1 MAPAPVL
8 LLLCFLPLSE
18 SFSSGLVLDSCEDMT
33 PRHSGLRPQTD
44 TSPFTVSFRV
54 GRDITVLLQ
63 APASTP
69 FVGFLLQ
76 ARAVGSGSPV
86 GSFGMGSES
95 AQLLSCRNRP
105 NISSADCGLVK
116 VCLSE
121 PPGCDPALTASCHFL
136 SAMALPGGPAVRY
149 ELTGPSEGY
158 VSLGLSNDQIMGN
171 DDIYICVLGAEG
183 LVEVRRAFSVG
194 RTAPRMLPLGNVS
207 DVKASERDGVLSCSF
222 TSMNLISTQR
232 SSGLNTSYYLMFAH
246 GPSQNGH
253 IQFHRNTFIS
263 SSRVD
268 ISQPAPVQT
277 AGWPHIIRAHG
288 ALMLTAWM
296 GSGSVG
302 MMVARYLRGAG
313 SEHRLCGKQLWFMIH
328 VMLMSVTVAATV
340 VAFVLPFSHV
350 KAWSGGAHPVLGCL
364 LLTFSCLQPLL
375 ALLRPGP
382 HHPRRFLFS
391 WSHALMAGLVKVLS
405 VASIFTGLQV
415 MDGSV
420 QRWLL
425 KVMGGFVAWEVLFF
439 LLLELQALWIRAR
452 LDVVLVSLFCGGNL
466 PFLLAL
472 LVGIGRS

>member
-1 MAPAPVL
+1 LCKPLVNL
-8 LLLCFLPLSE
+8 LGDTDPSCLSVCL
-18 SFSSGLVLDSCEDMT
+18 FVCL
-33 PRHSGLRPQTD
+33 
-44 TSPFTVSFRV
+44 F
-54 GRDITVLLQ
+54 TVLLQ

-105 NISSADCGLVK
+105 VSLWRSRSPPPGSVLQNISSADCGLVK

-246 GPSQNGH
+246 GPSQNGNQT
-253 IQFHRNTFIS
+253 ICFVCTVFVLPS
-263 SSRVD
+263 SEVSAKPL
-268 ISQPAPVQT
+268 QPVFLLAD
-277 AGWPHIIRAHG
+277 R

-382 HHPRRFLFS
+382 HHPRYVSSPAFKLLNHCFLFLFPTMS
-391 WSHALMAGLVKVLS
+391 LQCPIYLRLSPTSVL
-405 VASIFTGLQV
+405 LY
-415 MDGSV
+415 
-420 QRWLL
+420 
-425 KVMGGFVAWEVLFF
+425 
-439 LLLELQALWIRAR
+439 LLLW
-452 LDVVLVSLFCGGNL
+452 VFV
-466 PFLLAL
+466 
-472 LVGIGRS
+472 